1 MTPFE
6 RKVAD
11 LHDEIERYKAQQL
24 DPQKPLPPMAE
35 DEIIQLCMDVALK
48 MDKFPVMLRG
58 AVMMML
64 ASGDERTMRA
74 VQHWLQTVKPCK
86 PYGPQI

>member
-6 RKVAD
+6 QKLAD
-11 LHDEIERYKAQQL
+11 LHDEIERFKAQQL
-24 DPQKPLPPMAE
+24 EPQKPLPPMTE
-35 DEIIQLCMDVALK
+35 DEITDLGFDVVFK

-58 AVMMML
+58 AVMMMI

-74 VQHWLQTVKPCK
+74 VQHWLETVKPGK
-86 PYGPQI
+86 PYGT

>member
-6 RKVAD
+6 QKLAA
-11 LHDEIERYKAQQL
+11 LHDEIERFKAQQFE
-24 DPQKPLPPMAE
+24 PQEPLPPMTE
-35 DEIIQLCMDVALK
+35 DEITDLGFDVIFK

-74 VQHWLQTVKPCK
+74 VQHWLQTVNPDREK
-86 PYGPQI
+86 

>member
-6 RKVAD
+6 RKLST

-24 DPQKPLPPMAE
+24 EPQKPLPPMSE
-35 DEIIQLCMDVALK
+35 DEIVQLGFDVVLK
-48 MDKFPVMLRG
+48 MEKFPVMLRG

-74 VQHWLQTVKPCK
+74 VQHWLQTVNPDREK
-86 PYGPQI
+86 